1 MYSDTVTIF
10 NRKTAA
16 DGSVR
21 WHPTVLEGVD
31 LNTDRA
37 AIAARYG
44 YESRDKAALHVPW
57 VRGGDGPMVG
67 GKRWLPPE
75 DWRRQEDPAGAVTFA
90 AGEAF
95 DFFMEG
101 AWDQAGPVRD
111 ADFRGG
117 LYASLLRER
126 DGVFAVTSA
135 AMFSVIPHF
144 EITGR

>member
-21 WHPTVLEGVD
+21 WYPTVLEGVD

-44 YESRDKAALHVPW
+44 HEDRSRAALHVPW
-57 VRGGDGPMVG
+57 VRGGDGPMVS

-90 AGEAF
+90 VGEAF
-95 DFFMEG
+95 DFFIEG
-101 AWDQAGPVRD
+101 VWDQAGPVRD

>member
-16 DGSVR
+16 DGTVR
-21 WHPTVLEGVD
+21 WYPTVLEGVD

-44 YESRDKAALHVPW
+44 YESRDKAALHVRW
-57 VRGGDGPMVG
+57 ARSQDGPMVG
-67 GKRWLPPE
+67 GKRWLAPE
-75 DWRRQEDPAGAVTFA
+75 DWRREDDPAGAVTFA

-95 DFFMEG
+95 DFFLEG
-101 AWDQAGPVRD
+101 TWDREGPVDD

-117 LYASLLRER
+117 LYACLLRER